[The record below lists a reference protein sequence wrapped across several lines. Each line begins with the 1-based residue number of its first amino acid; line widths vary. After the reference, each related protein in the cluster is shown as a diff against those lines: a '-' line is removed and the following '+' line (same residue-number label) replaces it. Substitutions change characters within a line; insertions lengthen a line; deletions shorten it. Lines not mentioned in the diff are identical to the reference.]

1 MDIQEFLNLTVFG
14 IAIKQPITFLV
25 KALLIYLVTQ
35 GAVSLIKFLFRRSQ
49 RKHNSTF
56 LDKTTASFLQRIS
69 VYAMYIIG
77 GAIFLSLIP
86 GMEKVGNSILAGAG
100 IMAMA
105 VGFASQEALSNFISG
120 LFIVFGKPFRIGDTI
135 KLDDIVTGTVAE
147 ITLRHTVI
155 KSLENRTIII
165 PNSKINSSTIINST
179 LSAEDICSFIEVGV
193 SYDADLDKAMGIM
206 REEVMKHPSL
216 KDHRSD
222 EEKKKN
228 APVVT
233 VRVIN
238 LGDSAIT
245 LRAWAWANNSGEAF
259 AMKCDLLKSI
269 KERFDR
275 ENIEIPFPYSNL
287 IIKNQV
293 KG

>member
-1 MDIQEFLNLTVFG
+1 M
-14 IAIKQPITFLV
+14 
-25 KALLIYLVTQ
+25 
-35 GAVSLIKFLFRRSQ
+35 
-49 RKHNSTF
+49 
-56 LDKTTASFLQRIS
+56 
-69 VYAMYIIG
+69 
-77 GAIFLSLIP
+77 
-86 GMEKVGNSILAGAG
+86 
-100 IMAMA
+100 
-105 VGFASQEALSNFISG
+105 
-120 LFIVFGKPFRIGDTI
+120 
-135 KLDDIVTGTVAE
+135 
-147 ITLRHTVI
+147 
-155 KSLENRTIII
+155 ENRTIII